1 MRWGGITKLNLVLR
15 ERRFY
20 ELFNQQGQFIRE
32 ALGELSRSLD
42 EERSHHST
50 LRDIEHRCDKVTHEI
65 YNLTNRTF
73 VPPIDQEDILMLAH
87 SLDDVVDLAEE
98 VSDKIDLYGV
108 RSITD
113 SAKSFGQC
121 LARAGTVLATALE
134 RFSASEDI
142 VPALEEIHR
151 LENEGDAITRQALQK
166 LFDLNHQSAAD
177 LIKWKDL
184 YALLEATL
192 DECESAAEILESIII
207 KKA

>member
-1 MRWGGITKLNLVLR
+1 MLR

-20 ELFNQQGQFIRE
+20 ELFSQQGQLISE
-32 ALGELSRSLD
+32 ALGELSRSLF
-42 EERSHHST
+42 EEQSHHSK
-50 LRDIEHRCDKVTHEI
+50 LRDIEHRCDDVTREI

-73 VPPIDQEDILMLAH
+73 VPPIEQEDILMLAH

-108 RSITD
+108 RHITD
-113 SAKSFGQC
+113 SAKSIGQC
-121 LARAGTVLATALE
+121 LANAGNQLATALE
-134 RFSASEDI
+134 RFKASGDL

-151 LENEGDAITRQALQK
+151 LEIEGDTITRQALQK
-166 LFDLNHQSAAD
+166 LFDLNNQTAAE

-192 DECESAAEILESIII
+192 DECESAAEILESITI

>member
-1 MRWGGITKLNLVLR
+1 MKKDVPSLDPASTSRGGCQLRTADPPALMVLTLRWGGITKLNLVLR

-42 EERSHHST
+42 EEQSRHPA
-50 LRDIEHRCDKVTHEI
+50 LRDIEHRCDEVTHEI

-108 RSITD
+108 RHITD
-113 SAKSFGQC
+113 SAKSIGQC
-121 LARAGTVLATALE
+121 LANAGNELATALE
-134 RFSASEDI
+134 RFKVSGDL
-142 VPALEEIHR
+142 VPAL
-151 LENEGDAITRQALQK
+151 
-166 LFDLNHQSAAD
+166 
-177 LIKWKDL
+177 
-184 YALLEATL
+184 
-192 DECESAAEILESIII
+192 
-207 KKA
+207 